1 MRRVTLLAA
10 AVTLYVLA
18 AWMVAPGF
26 YDGFGPPAPY
36 NWTCPPPQAGANT
49 KPGAA
54 NADIKVVGG
63 VSDASSAYDRD
74 GQIVIG
80 FLPGAFDVT
89 GKTSVTVDITPLP
102 TCPQPSG
109 LRFVTNVYQISAD
122 APLVD
127 HLVVG
132 GQNEPP
138 ANVTLRYSNLE
149 PDPNDIYLAGDPNGQ
164 WTSIGHT
171 SQAAPFT
178 IDTHTNKVGYF
189 AAGYTASGATPP
201 GVVVGGGQLL
211 PIIVAVLIVV
221 VVLAGLPL
229 TVMRRRRGGGGE
241 EKDDES

>member
-1 MRRVTLLAA
+1 VKRLAILVAA
-10 AVTLYVLA
+10 AIAYLIA

-26 YDGFGPPAPY
+26 YDGFGPPQAY

-49 KPGAA
+49 KPSSGHLVIKVINGKSDA
-54 NADIKVVGG
+54 NA
-63 VSDASSAYDRD
+63 AYTDD

-80 FLPGAFDVT
+80 FMPGAFDVS

-102 TCPQPSG
+102 TCPQPTG
-109 LRFVTNVYQISAD
+109 LRFVTNVYQVTAD
-122 APLVD
+122 APLLD
-127 HLVVG
+127 HLTVG
-132 GQNEPP
+132 GQNVPP

-149 PDPNDIYLAGDPNGQ
+149 PDPNDVYLAADPSGS

-171 SQAAPFT
+171 PQAGPYT
-178 IDTHTNKVGYF
+178 IDTHINKLGYF
-189 AAGYTASGATPP
+189 AAGYTASGATPA

-229 TVMRRRRGGGGE
+229 AVMRRRRGGGGE
-241 EKDDES
+241 EEDDS